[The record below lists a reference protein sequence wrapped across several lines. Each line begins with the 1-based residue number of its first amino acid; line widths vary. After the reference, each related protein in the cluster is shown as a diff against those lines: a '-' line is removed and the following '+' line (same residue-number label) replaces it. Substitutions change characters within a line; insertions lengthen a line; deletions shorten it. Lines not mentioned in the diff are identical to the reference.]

1 MYIFKRHIHATY
13 EAPYIWCV
21 SAFQRYR
28 KPLPMSKTFIID
40 ALRLHLKARNITYK
54 ELADAI
60 GLSEVSVKRLF
71 TGGDCGLERLEQ
83 ICQYLHLEFAD
94 LFKTTPRKRKL
105 ITRLNL
111 AQEEEFA
118 QDKKL
123 LMVAVCAL
131 NHWPVA
137 DIHKH
142 LQLTRGQVQALLKRL
157 DDMGFLEV
165 QASDR
170 YRLLVASSFGWIS
183 SGPIMRMVRS
193 FSDDFF
199 NDGFDGDGEILRIM
213 NMRVSRKA
221 QEQLKAR
228 LEQIALEYEDQARAD
243 SHLPLE
249 DRPPLSVCIAVR
261 TWVPKFMSDL
271 YRLEASPKQAMKGKA
286 DKKAPA
292 KPVKKLIKTS
302 TKSE

>member
-1 MYIFKRHIHATY
+1 
-13 EAPYIWCV
+13 
-21 SAFQRYR
+21 
-28 KPLPMSKTFIID
+28 MSKTYIID

-54 ELADAI
+54 ELAQAI
-60 GLSEVSVKRLF
+60 DLSEISVKRLF

-83 ICQYLHLEFAD
+83 ICQYLHLEFSD
-94 LFKTTPRKRKL
+94 LFKATPRKRKL

-118 QDKKL
+118 QDQKL

-137 DIHKH
+137 DIYKH
-142 LQLTRGQVQALLKRL
+142 LQLSRCQVQELLKKL

-183 SGPIMRMVRS
+183 GGPIMQMVQS
-193 FSDDFF
+193 VSDDFF
-199 NDGFDGDGEILRIM
+199 NDEFDGDGEILRIM

-243 SHLPLE
+243 SHLPLQ

-261 TWVPKFMSDL
+261 TWVPKFMRDL
-271 YRLEASPKQAMKGKA
+271 YRLEARPKQIKKGKA
-286 DKKAPA
+286 VKNALQKSPSKPFKKLTSVTA
-292 KPVKKLIKTS
+292 KP
-302 TKSE
+302 E

>member
-1 MYIFKRHIHATY
+1 
-13 EAPYIWCV
+13 
-21 SAFQRYR
+21 
-28 KPLPMSKTFIID
+28 MSKIYIID

-54 ELADAI
+54 ELGQAI
-60 GLSEVSVKRLF
+60 GLSEISVKRLF
-71 TGGDCGLERLEQ
+71 AGGDCGLDRLEK

-105 ITRLNL
+105 IRHLSL
-111 AQEEEFA
+111 AQEQEFA

-131 NHWPVA
+131 NHWQVA
-137 DIHKH
+137 DMHKH
-142 LQLTRGQVQALLKRL
+142 LQFTRSQVQALLKRL

-165 QASDR
+165 QTSDR

-183 SGPIMRMVRS
+183 GGPIMQMVQS
-193 FSDDFF
+193 VSDDFF
-199 NDGFDGDGEILRIM
+199 HDRFEGNGEILRIM

-221 QEQLKAR
+221 QVQLKAR

-243 SHLPLE
+243 AHLPLE

-261 TWVPKFMSDL
+261 TWIPKFMRDL
-271 YRLEASPKQAMKGKA
+271 YRLEDSANQTGKPRVT
-286 DKKAPA
+286 D
-292 KPVKKLIKTS
+292 
-302 TKSE
+302 

>member
-1 MYIFKRHIHATY
+1 
-13 EAPYIWCV
+13 
-21 SAFQRYR
+21 
-28 KPLPMSKTFIID
+28 MSKTYIID

-60 GLSEVSVKRLF
+60 DLSEISVKRLF
-71 TGGDCGLERLEQ
+71 TGGDCGLDRLEQ
-83 ICQYLHLEFAD
+83 ICQYLHLEFSD

-105 ITRLNL
+105 ITRLSL
-111 AQEEEFA
+111 AQEQEFA
-118 QDKKL
+118 QDQKL

-142 LQLTRGQVQALLKRL
+142 LQFTRSQVQALLKRL

-183 SGPIMRMVRS
+183 GGPIMRMVQS
-193 FSDDFF
+193 VSDDFF
-199 NDGFDGDGEILRIM
+199 NDGFEGNGEILRIM

-243 SHLPLE
+243 AHLPLK

-261 TWVPKFMSDL
+261 TWVPKFMRDL
-271 YRLEASPKQAMKGKA
+271 YRLEVNAKQTQSKQ
-286 DKKAPA
+286 
-292 KPVKKLIKTS
+292 VKKPS
-302 TKSE
+302 TRLTKPE

>member
-1 MYIFKRHIHATY
+1 
-13 EAPYIWCV
+13 
-21 SAFQRYR
+21 
-28 KPLPMSKTFIID
+28 MSKTYIID

-54 ELADAI
+54 ELAQAI

-71 TGGDCGLERLEQ
+71 TGGDCGLDRLEQ
-83 ICQYLHLEFAD
+83 ICQYLHLEFSD
-94 LFKTTPRKRKL
+94 LFKITPRKRKL
-105 ITRLNL
+105 ITRLSL
-111 AQEEEFA
+111 AQEQEFA
-118 QDKKL
+118 KDQKL

-131 NHWPVA
+131 NHWPLA

-142 LQLTRGQVQALLKRL
+142 LQFTRGQVQELLKRL

-183 SGPIMRMVRS
+183 GGPIMQMVQS
-193 FSDDFF
+193 VSDDFF
-199 NDGFDGDGEILRIM
+199 NDRFEGNGEILRIM
-213 NMRVSRKA
+213 NMRVSRNA

-243 SHLPLE
+243 AHLPLQ

-261 TWVPKFMSDL
+261 TWVPKFMRDL
-271 YRLEASPKQAMKGKA
+271 YRLQTQPKPPSTSTQAAKASKTRQPPPQP
-286 DKKAPA
+286 PA
-292 KPVKKLIKTS
+292 KKQ
-302 TKSE
+302 TKRSAKPE